1 MISLNREFH
10 RCIALF
16 AVRRLAPQC
25 ENCGLPVARIGGRVT
40 VEDGPS
46 GLPHQGDAHA
56 HERHAR
62 FHVALLAGSPLR
74 LAHPPELVVNGTDQR
89 AGRLCPR
96 HGNRLVLHN
105 TCLGTRNC
113 GYLPA
118 RSAVAATEAG
128 LSKGETQFARGD
140 AAADRPTPR
149 TVARPSRPDSRPLRP
164 AAPPDRRGGG
174 ARGLRCCRWTGRP
187 AQPESA
193 ARSRPGSPCR
203 C

>member
-113 GYLPA
+113 GYPAA

-128 LSKGETQFARGD
+128 LSKGETQFARGET
-140 AAADRPTPR
+140 AADRPTPR
-149 TVARPSRPDSRPLRP
+149 TVARPFPARLTTSQARRPSRPEGRRRERPQVLSLDWP
-164 AAPPDRRGGG
+164 AS
-174 ARGLRCCRWTGRP
+174 
-187 AQPESA
+187 SA
-193 ARSRPGSPCR
+193 GVSGSKQAG
-203 C
+203 